1 ALWAENEIGK
11 ARNHAVQGCW
21 DKGQKQWKRDIGYHR
36 RSRIEAK
43 MFALKR
49 LGQGVSSRCFN
60 RQVVD
65 LQIRVDILNK
75 FTQLGT
81 AKTVAVA

>member
-1 ALWAENEIGK
+1 
-11 ARNHAVQGCW
+11 
-21 DKGQKQWKRDIGYHR
+21 
-36 RSRIEAK
+36 
-43 MFALKR
+43 
-49 LGQGVSSRCFN
+49 
-60 RQVVD
+60 VVD